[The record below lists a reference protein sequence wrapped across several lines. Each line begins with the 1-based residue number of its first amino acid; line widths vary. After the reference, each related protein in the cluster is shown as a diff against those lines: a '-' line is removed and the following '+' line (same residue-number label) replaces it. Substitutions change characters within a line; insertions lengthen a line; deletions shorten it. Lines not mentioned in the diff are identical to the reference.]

1 MGSTNKSH
9 RSGVR
14 RALGFVGQ
22 LLRAV
27 VILSVIGWGAL
38 ALHFELPGPR
48 PLVLLTIAAWVL
60 IGGAALIA
68 PWRIRRRTPLKTE
81 NAPRKPQRSRA
92 APTIRLTFT
101 LALIVLVT
109 WWQSLEPRNDR
120 DWAPDVAR
128 QLAVERDGDRVTLHN
143 VRDFEWQTPDT
154 ATPRW
159 ETREYDLS
167 QLDAVDMVVSY
178 WMGPAIAHTLVT
190 FGFADGRHLT
200 FSVEIRRERDE
211 AFSISG
217 GFFKQFELNLIA
229 ADENDILR
237 LRSNVRDEDVY
248 LYRVGLS
255 PQARRELFLAY
266 LDEAD
271 RLRQSPEFYNTLT
284 SNCTTIVFD
293 MAARIVSG
301 LPKDIRL
308 ILSGYLPEY
317 VYDIGGLDTSHS
329 LEFLRSRGYINPR
342 ARQIPYTAGSEAFSR
357 AIRDGVPAAD
367 GEILHASSP

>member
-1 MGSTNKSH
+1 MRAASNSH
-9 RSGVR
+9 RGDGWRVLEILGHGL
-14 RALGFVGQ
+14 RALVM
-22 LLRAV
+22 LA
-27 VILSVIGWGAL
+27 VIGWGVL
-38 ALHFELPGPR
+38 ALHFALPGPR
-48 PLVLLTIAAWVL
+48 SLVVAVTAAWAA
-60 IGGAALIA
+60 IGAAALIA
-68 PWRIRRRTPLKTE
+68 PWLAGRQASRSRWHGRSRPRRRPLVLVV
-81 NAPRKPQRSRA
+81 
-92 APTIRLTFT
+92 RLTFV
-101 LALIVLVT
+101 LALIILVT
-109 WWQSLEPRNDR
+109 WWQGLEPRNDR

-128 QLAVERDGDRVTLHN
+128 QLSVERDGDRITLHN
-143 VRDFEWQTPDT
+143 VRDFEWQTPST
-154 ATPRW
+154 AIPRW
-159 ETREYDLS
+159 ETRNYDLS

-190 FGFADGRHLT
+190 FGFTDGRHLT
-200 FSVEIRRERDE
+200 FSVEIRRERNE

-237 LRSNVRDEDVY
+237 LRSNVRGEDVY

-266 LDEAD
+266 LDEAE
-271 RLRQSPEFYNTLT
+271 RLRQTPEFYNTLT

-293 MAARIVSG
+293 MVTRIVAG
-301 LPKDIRL
+301 LPRDARL

-317 VYDIGGLDTSHS
+317 VYDIGGLDTSHP

-367 GEILHASSP
+367 GGILHASSP

>member
-1 MGSTNKSH
+1 MGPTRNLH
-9 RSGVR
+9 RTGIR
-14 RALGFVGQ
+14 RVLGFVAQ

-27 VILSVIGWGAL
+27 VMLSVIGWGAL

-48 PLVLLTIAAWVL
+48 PLVLSAIAAWVL
-60 IGGAALIA
+60 IGGTALIA
-68 PWRIRRRTPLKTE
+68 PWRVRRGSPH
-81 NAPRKPQRSRA
+81 QSRRERVA
-92 APTIRLTFT
+92 LAIRLTFT
-101 LALIVLVT
+101 LALVVLVS
-109 WWQSLEPRNDR
+109 WWQSLEPSNDR
-120 DWAPDVAR
+120 EWAPDVAR
-128 QLAVERDGDRVTLHN
+128 QLAVERDGDRITLHN

-154 ATPRW
+154 AIPRW

-167 QLDAVDMVVSY
+167 RLDAVDMVVSY

-190 FGFADGRHLT
+190 FGFDDGRHLT
-200 FSVEIRRERDE
+200 FSVEIRREKNE

-237 LRSNVRDEDVY
+237 LRSNVREEDVY
-248 LYRVGLS
+248 LYRVGLT

-271 RLRQSPEFYNTLT
+271 RLRQTPEFYNTLT

-293 MAARIVSG
+293 MVDKIVPG
-301 LPKDIRL
+301 LPRDIRL

-317 VYDIGGLDTSHS
+317 VYDIGGLDTSHP
-329 LEFLRSRGYINPR
+329 LEFLRSRGYIDPR
-342 ARQIPYTAGSEAFSR
+342 AREIPYNAGSEAFSR

-367 GEILHASSP
+367 GEIIQASSP

>member
-1 MGSTNKSH
+1 MGQAL
-9 RSGVR
+9 
-14 RALGFVGQ
+14 RALV
-22 LLRAV
+22 LLAV
-27 VILSVIGWGAL
+27 IAWGAL
-38 ALHFELPGPR
+38 ALHFELPGSM
-48 PLVLLTIAAWVL
+48 LVVDSVIAVWVL
-60 IGGAALIA
+60 VGLAALLAPLWKHRHRRASSALRVLFALTLIA
-68 PWRIRRRTPLKTE
+68 VV
-81 NAPRKPQRSRA
+81 S
-92 APTIRLTFT
+92 
-101 LALIVLVT
+101 
-109 WWQSLEPRNDR
+109 WWQSLEPSNDR

-128 QLAVERDGDRVTLHN
+128 QLSVEREGDRVRLHN
-143 VRDFEWQTPDT
+143 VRDFEWQTPNT
-154 ATPRW
+154 ATTRW

-167 QLDAVDMVVSY
+167 QLDSVDMVVSY

-237 LRSNVRDEDVY
+237 LRSNVRGEDVY

-255 PQARRELFLAY
+255 PQARRELFVAY
-266 LDEAD
+266 LDEAE
-271 RLRQSPEFYNTLT
+271 RLRRTPEFYNTLT

-293 MAARIVSG
+293 MVDKIVAG
-301 LPKDIRL
+301 LPRDIRL

-317 VYDIGGLDTSHS
+317 VYEIGGLDTSHP
-329 LEFLRSRGYINPR
+329 LTFLRNRGYINPR
-342 ARQIPYTAGSEAFSR
+342 AQQISYNAGSEAFSR

-367 GEILHASSP
+367 GEILHAASP

>member
-1 MGSTNKSH
+1 MP
-9 RSGVR
+9 RSASWHVWRRVLFGLGHGL
-14 RALGFVGQ
+14 RAL
-22 LLRAV
+22 LLCLVLA
-27 VILSVIGWGAL
+27 WGAT
-38 ALHFELPGPR
+38 ALHFELPGPSA
-48 PLVLLTIAAWVL
+48 VVIAVIIVWLL
-60 IGGAALIA
+60 IGLAALLA
-68 PWRIRRRTPLKTE
+68 PLWKRPHRRVSVT
-81 NAPRKPQRSRA
+81 A
-92 APTIRLTFT
+92 RLLFT
-101 LALIVLVT
+101 LALIVIVA

-128 QLAVERDGDRVTLHN
+128 QLSVERDGDRVTLHN

-154 ATPRW
+154 AIPRW

-178 WMGPAIAHTLVT
+178 WMGPAIAHTLVS
-190 FGFADGRHLT
+190 FGFDDGRHLT
-200 FSVEIRRERDE
+200 FSVEIRREKNE

-237 LRSNVRDEDVY
+237 LRSNVREEDVY

-266 LDEAD
+266 LDEAE
-271 RLRQSPEFYNTLT
+271 RLRREPEFYNTLT

-293 MAARIVSG
+293 MVDKIVSG
-301 LPKDIRL
+301 LPRDIRL

-317 VYDIGGLDTSHS
+317 VYDIGGLDRSHP
-329 LEFLRSRGYINPR
+329 LEFLRERGYINPR
-342 ARQIPYTAGSEAFSR
+342 ARKIPYNARSEAFSR

-367 GEILHASSP
+367 GEIIHASSP

>member
-1 MGSTNKSH
+1 MGSTRNSH
-9 RSGVR
+9 RTGVI

-22 LLRAV
+22 LLRGV
-27 VILSVIGWGAL
+27 VMLGVIGWGAL

-48 PLVLLTIAAWVL
+48 PLVVVVIAVWVL
-60 IGGAALIA
+60 IGTAALIA
-68 PWRIRRRTPLKTE
+68 PWRVRRGS
-81 NAPRKPQRSRA
+81 PRQSLRA
-92 APTIRLTFT
+92 RVALAIRLTFT
-101 LALIVLVT
+101 LALVVLVS

-128 QLAVERDGDRVTLHN
+128 QLSVERDGDRVTLHN

-178 WMGPAIAHTLVT
+178 WMGPAIAHTLVS
-190 FGFADGRHLT
+190 FGFTDGRHLT
-200 FSVEIRRERDE
+200 FSVEIRRERNE

-237 LRSNVRDEDVY
+237 LRSNVRGEEVY

-266 LDEAD
+266 LDEAE
-271 RLRQSPEFYNTLT
+271 RLRRTPEFYNTLT

-293 MAARIVSG
+293 MVDRIVSG
-301 LPKDIRL
+301 LPRDIRL

-317 VYDIGGLDTSHS
+317 VYDIGGLDRSHP
-329 LEFLRSRGYINPR
+329 LEFLRSRGHINPR
-342 ARQIPYTAGSEAFSR
+342 AREIPYTAGSEAFSR